1 MKKGFTLI
9 ELLVYMAL
17 LGIIVLVAGE
27 AFSNSTKFRVR
38 TQSMLESSENASKLA
53 AIFKEDLSQMG
64 AKSWKTLSAATTAPD
79 LFDVDSKVYIDFN
92 NTDPT
97 KVDKSSY
104 ILTSGGDLDSIDFRK
119 MEYTETGVFLAVRNV
134 AWYVKDSTLWRSCQT
149 LSGTEN
155 GDCPTSATTVVPVK
169 MADKVAKFNI
179 TPATPGI
186 SSSASASD
194 VLFPASSASGFRL
207 LPRYGKFDTDSLY
220 RVTVNPDTGEVAVSV
235 SGFFSNFDSESGTYN
250 RSGKRAGQVFV
261 GPAVASGGG
270 SGSWS
275 GDCKEFTFVPLETY
289 VFKFNLAFVKDNNM
303 RMFQVGKDHIAVGLR
318 TKTDGNPISGI
329 EDFMVYPPQNSD
341 AEKLSE
347 YGEFSVQDTVKAC
360 LAITF
365 AFYSPL
371 AHSGTLTFKNFTVYR
386 KTDEAYHFVDGYNPT
401 NLKEKALVKAF
412 RLEMDVKRR
421 GEIGRVT
428 MVIPTANNGVVA
440 TATATSSS
448 P

>member
-17 LGIIVLVAGE
+17 LGIIVLVAGQ
-27 AFSNSTKFRVR
+27 AFSDSTVFRVR

-53 AIFKEDLSQMG
+53 AIFKEDFSQMG
-64 AKSWKTLSAATTAPD
+64 AKSWKTLSSATADPD

-97 KVDKSSY
+97 KVDNSSY
-104 ILTSGGDLDSIDFRK
+104 ILTSGGELDSVDFRK

-155 GDCPTSATTVVPVK
+155 GDCPTSATSVVSVK
-169 MADKVAKFNI
+169 MADKVARFNI

-186 SSSASASD
+186 SSSTSASD

-207 LPRYGKFDTDSLY
+207 LPRYGEDNFY
-220 RVTVNPDTGEVAVSV
+220 RVEVDPDTGAVAVTV
-235 SGFFSNFDSESGTYN
+235 SGFTTNFDSETEISDLN
-250 RSGKRAGQVFV
+250 GKKANQVFV
-261 GPAVASGGG
+261 GPAVATGGG
-270 SGSWS
+270 TGSWS
-275 GDCKEFTFVPLETY
+275 GNCKEFTFVPLETY
-289 VFKFNLAFVKDNNM
+289 AFEFNLAFVKDNM
-303 RMFQVGKDHIAVGLR
+303 RMFQAGKDHIAVGLR
-318 TKTDGNPISGI
+318 KKGDGSEISGMQ
-329 EDFMVYPPQNSD
+329 DFMVSPPQISD
-341 AEKLSE
+341 AETLLE
-347 YGEFSVQDTVKAC
+347 YGEFSVQDTVEAC
-360 LAITF
+360 FAITF

-386 KTDEAYHFVDGYNPT
+386 KTDESYHFVDGYNPT
-401 NLKEKALVKAF
+401 DPAKKALVKAF
-412 RLEMDVKRR
+412 RLELDVKRR

-428 MVIPTANNGVVA
+428 LVIPTANNGVVA
-440 TATATSSS
+440 TATAASSSSS